1 MKSNKGITLVSLVVY
16 VIGITIIFS
25 IVATLTISF
34 NKNSRYIENQT
45 NNSREFTRL
54 NMYLVNDLTKENIT
68 AKVEDNKLKINNGE
82 IIYTISGD
90 GIYRNKVKLCSNVE
104 ENSTSFTQETIYDK
118 TKIKLEITIG
128 KNGLEQLQ
136 KTMEYVI

>member
-54 NMYLVNDLTKENIT
+54 NMYLVNDLIY
-68 AKVEDNKLKINNGE
+68 KVLLLIPK
-82 IIYTISGD
+82 
-90 GIYRNKVKLCSNVE
+90 
-104 ENSTSFTQETIYDK
+104 
-118 TKIKLEITIG
+118 
-128 KNGLEQLQ
+128 
-136 KTMEYVI
+136 